1 MREEII
7 IAMQQMIQNIISK
20 PVVIGSVP
28 PLEGYA
34 VGMVSGAPIET
45 FRTLSTNESFP
56 VLFNGKSADQNSVAA
71 DMEKVHRILTT
82 SKILPFTGE
91 WQVYAI
97 ETTASSKGLFRFI
110 DTAKEHGY
118 TINLKYVTLVSSDLH
133 VQRVHSRVQQGGHSV
148 AEDDI
153 VRRYDK
159 AKKLLPIVLAK
170 ADRAELYDNSN
181 ERLLV
186 LSKDQNKIKVAP
198 TAELAGWSKERVRAL
213 FNDMQKEAPDLELDG
228 GRSLR
233 P

>member
-1 MREEII
+1 M
-7 IAMQQMIQNIISK
+7 SK
-20 PVVIGSVP
+20 HEKPTLYIFAGP
-28 PLEGYA
+28 N
-34 VGMVSGAPIET
+34 GA
-45 FRTLSTNESFP
+45 
-56 VLFNGKSADQNSVAA
+56 GKSSMYEILEKTDPAFANTQLVNPDIYGQRLANKEGAKNVNELSPERRAA
-71 DMEKVHRILTT
+71 VYVKAG
-82 SKILPFTGE
+82 KIAVTVRNKLLESGKSFA
-91 WQVYAI
+91 V
-97 ETTASSKGLFRFI
+97 ETTASSKGLLRFI

-118 TINLKYVTLVSSDLH
+118 TINLKYVTLASADLH
-133 VQRVHSRVQQGGHSV
+133 IQRVHSRVQQGGHSV

-159 AKKLLPIVLAK
+159 AKKLLSIVLAK

-186 LSKDQNKIKVAP
+186 LSKDQSKIKVAP

>member
-1 MREEII
+1 MSKHEKPTLYIFAGPNGAGKSSMYEILEKTDPAFANTKLVNPDVYGQRLANKEGAKNVNELSPERREAVYVKAGK
-7 IAMQQMIQNIISK
+7 IAVTERK
-20 PVVIGSVP
+20 KL
-28 PLEGYA
+28 LE
-34 VGMVSGAPIET
+34 
-45 FRTLSTNESFP
+45 
-56 VLFNGKSADQNSVAA
+56 NGKS
-71 DMEKVHRILTT
+71 
-82 SKILPFTGE
+82 F
-91 WQVYAI
+91 AI

-118 TINLKYVTLVSSDLH
+118 TINLKYVTLASADLH
-133 VQRVHSRVQQGGHSV
+133 IQRVHSRVQQGGHSV

-159 AKKLLPIVLAK
+159 AKKLLSIVLAK

-213 FNDMQKEAPDLELDG
+213 FNDIQKEAPDLKLDR
-228 GRSLR
+228 GRSLG

>member
-1 MREEII
+1 MH
-7 IAMQQMIQNIISK
+7 
-20 PVVIGSVP
+20 
-28 PLEGYA
+28 
-34 VGMVSGAPIET
+34 
-45 FRTLSTNESFP
+45 
-56 VLFNGKSADQNSVAA
+56 
-71 DMEKVHRILTT
+71 VH
-82 SKILPFTGE
+82 
-91 WQVYAI
+91 
-97 ETTASSKGLFRFI
+97 
-110 DTAKEHGY
+110 
-118 TINLKYVTLVSSDLH
+118 
-133 VQRVHSRVQQGGHSV
+133 RVHSRVEQGRHSV
-148 AEDDI
+148 AEDDM

-159 AKKLLPIVLAK
+159 AKKLLPIVLSK